1 MFMNGSGMRKWVKRI
16 AVTLLGAGLLY
27 LAVRGVKFDDVWRVL
42 RAILW
47 HYAAAG
53 VLLVVASPLVRA
65 WRWRELYEREAPGFW
80 LLVQAIV
87 AGQTLNFV
95 IPFRTG
101 DVARVFMAGG
111 RKLDT
116 AGTVVFEKLM
126 DAGFFA
132 ALCLFLPMFWVVPGW
147 LEGPRVSMIVGS
159 VAFIAVIVIIA
170 TILPRFRA
178 IPKIVRVPSG
188 KKMPMLVATTLF
200 LGISG
205 VLVNDS
211 ILRALQIHVPLI
223 ASVVLLIILQVG
235 VAVPSTPGK
244 VGIFQYLAVLGLS
257 LFGVENT
264 QALAFGLVLHLLIF
278 LPPALMAF
286 LFFLRDR
293 HYPVRIQNA
302 V

>member
-1 MFMNGSGMRKWVKRI
+1 MSEIGIRKWVKRI

-27 LAVRGVKFDDVWRVL
+27 LAVRGVKFYDVWRVL
-42 RAILW
+42 RAIRW
-47 HYAAAG
+47 PYSAAG
-53 VLLVVASPLVRA
+53 VLLVVVSPLVRA
-65 WRWRELYEREAPGFW
+65 WRWRELYESEAPGFW
-80 LLVQAIV
+80 VLVQAIT

-116 AGTVVFEKLM
+116 AGTMVFEKLM

-132 ALCLFLPMFWVVPGW
+132 ALCLFLPFVWVVPGW
-147 LEGPRVSMIVGS
+147 LEGPRVSMIAGS
-159 VAFIAVIVIIA
+159 TAFIAVIVIIV
-170 TILPRFRA
+170 TILPRFWA
-178 IPKIVRVPSG
+178 MPKIVRAPSA
-188 KKMPMLVATTLF
+188 KKMPILIATTLF

-205 VLVNDS
+205 VWVNDS

-244 VGIFQYLAVLGLS
+244 VGIFQYLAVSGLS

-286 LFFLRDR
+286 FFFLRDR
-293 HYPVRIQNA
+293 LHPVRIQNA
-302 V
+302 L

>member
-1 MFMNGSGMRKWVKRI
+1 MFMKESGIRKWAKRI
-16 AVTLLGAGLLY
+16 AVTLLSAGLLY
-27 LAVRGVKFDDVWRVL
+27 LAVRGVKFCDVWRIL
-42 RAILW
+42 RAIRW
-47 HYAAAG
+47 PYSAAG

-65 WRWRELYEREAPGFW
+65 WRWRELYESEAPGFW
-80 LLVQAIV
+80 LLVRAIV

-116 AGTVVFEKLM
+116 AGAMVFEKLM

-132 ALCLFLPMFWVVPGW
+132 ALCLFLPFFWVVPEW

-159 VAFIAVIVIIA
+159 VVFIAAIIIIA
-170 TILPRFRA
+170 AIIPRFWA
-178 IPKIVRVPSG
+178 IPKIVRAPSG

-211 ILRALQIHVPLI
+211 ILRALQIHAPLI

-244 VGIFQYLAVLGLS
+244 VGIFQYLAVSGLS

-278 LPPALMAF
+278 LPPALMALF
-286 LFFLRDR
+286 FFLRDKR
-293 HYPVRIQNA
+293 YPVGIQNA